1 MLFLLHNAHRKLAFG
16 AKCKPNQY
24 FEGLHYSLVSVGT
37 PALTFLVALDTSSEL
52 FWIPCDCINCARSLS
67 LPSGKIRKLDIYS
80 PSTSTTSTT
89 VPCSSP
95 MCGPTRGC
103 STRLSACSYQLLYGN
118 TSTAGILV
126 NDLLHLGT
134 DTDPQDPIDAPI
146 TFGCGMVQ
154 TGEFLDGVGLNGLFG
169 LGIGSE
175 SVPSILASKGVTA
188 NSFSMCFSRDGLGR
202 IEFGDTGSPDQ
213 EVTPFNLQQSQP
225 YYNVTVTQISVEE
238 SVTNVEFTAIFDTTS
253 SFVYLSDPAYSIIV
267 KGFDSRITEVRYIPS
282 RRIIFDYCYSLGATQ
297 ESYTIPI
304 LAFTMEGG
312 GKFYVHAPTIVI
324 RRDQGGLAYCLAII
338 ESEDVNIIGR
348 YDSISS
354 NSPPISKGT
363 PSSTPPPPP
372 PSPSAFIPVANG
384 TRTPISPPPPPSQS
398 PPPPPPTKTLL
409 GRGGAARLN
418 SMSTGLVM
426 VLLAIFALV

>member
-1 MLFLLHNAHRKLAFG
+1 
-16 AKCKPNQY
+16 
-24 FEGLHYSLVSVGT
+24 
-37 PALTFLVALDTSSEL
+37 
-52 FWIPCDCINCARSLS
+52 
-67 LPSGKIRKLDIYS
+67 IRKLDIYS

-267 KGFDSRITEVRYIPS
+267 KGIDSLYSLMLFLLSQFDSRITEVRYIPS

-338 ESEDVNIIGR
+338 ESEDVNIIGQHFMTGHRLVFDREKMVLGWKEANCQLISSR

>member
-1 MLFLLHNAHRKLAFG
+1 
-16 AKCKPNQY
+16 
-24 FEGLHYSLVSVGT
+24 
-37 PALTFLVALDTSSEL
+37 
-52 FWIPCDCINCARSLS
+52 
-67 LPSGKIRKLDIYS
+67 
-80 PSTSTTSTT
+80 
-89 VPCSSP
+89 

-225 YYNVTVTQISVEE
+225 YYNVTVTQISVEK

-267 KGFDSRITEVRYIPS
+267 EGFDSRITEVRYIPS

-312 GKFYVHAPTIVI
+312 GKFYVDAPTIVI

-338 ESEDVNIIGR
+338 ESEDVNIIGQHFMTGHR
-348 YDSISS
+348 LVFDREKMVLGWKEANCYDSISS
-354 NSPPISKGT
+354 NSPPISKGP
-363 PSSTPPPPP
+363 PSSTPPPPSP
-372 PSPSAFIPVANG
+372 PSTFIPEANG
-384 TRTPISPPPPPSQS
+384 TRTPISPPPPPSLP

-418 SMSTGLVM
+418 SMSTGLLM